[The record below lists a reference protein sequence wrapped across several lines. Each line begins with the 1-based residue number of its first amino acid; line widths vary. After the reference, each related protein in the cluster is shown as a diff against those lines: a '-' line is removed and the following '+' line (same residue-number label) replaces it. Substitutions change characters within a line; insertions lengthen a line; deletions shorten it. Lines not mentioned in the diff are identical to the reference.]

1 MTSQAFFN
9 LSFHSRTTCALAAHL
24 RALAVC
30 KALFTSPR
38 GVHPRG
44 AFYVIGRNFVLR
56 KKRHS
61 ATSIHYTCTYPLR
74 QVRTFFLSLT
84 HPKSPLPCLAFLSH
98 SQLSSPI
105 PSFSLTIKLFHFRT
119 QTFPAHTPGLFPACT
134 GFSLRVF
141 SFFAIISCARFTKGM
156 G

>member
-1 MTSQAFFN
+1 MQSISN
-9 LSFHSRTTCALAAHL
+9 P
-24 RALAVC
+24 
-30 KALFTSPR
+30 PR

-105 PSFSLTIKLFHFRT
+105 PSFPLPCPASLSLSSFSTSAHKLSRSHAVAFSTMHRVLLACFLIFRYNILCTIYERHRMM
-119 QTFPAHTPGLFPACT
+119 
-134 GFSLRVF
+134 
-141 SFFAIISCARFTKGM
+141 IYE
-156 G
+156 

>member
-38 GVHPRG
+38 GAHPRG
-44 AFYVIGRNFVLR
+44 AFLCNNTFAIASFIG
-56 KKRHS
+56 
-61 ATSIHYTCTYPLR
+61 
-74 QVRTFFLSLT
+74 
-84 HPKSPLPCLAFLSH
+84 AFLSIFGDLAASAIKRNH
-98 SQLSSPI
+98 DVKDYGKLI
-105 PSFSLTIKLFHFRT
+105 PGHGGIMDRFDSAIFTAPVVYWAIEVINK
-119 QTFPAHTPGLFPACT
+119 
-134 GFSLRVF
+134 VF
-141 SFFAIISCARFTKGM
+141 G

>member
-1 MTSQAFFN
+1 MRYAKHFQPTARWASTRSILCN
-9 LSFHSRTTCALAAHL
+9 S
-24 RALAVC
+24 
-30 KALFTSPR
+30 KK
-38 GVHPRG
+38 
-44 AFYVIGRNFVLR
+44 FVLR
-56 KKRHS
+56 KKRHN

-84 HPKSPLPCLAFLSH
+84 HPKSPLPFPAFLSH
-98 SQLSSPI
+98 SQLSSPIPSFPLPFPASLSHSQLLSPI

-119 QTFPAHTPGLFPACT
+119 QTFPSHTPGLFPACT